1 MKNKFSF
8 VLAYLCLLALLT
20 IGVGELLFAEKET
33 HQSHTENRM
42 LQGFPELSQESFFSG
57 EFMDDFE
64 SFLSDGFF
72 GRDGVVSASQ
82 SVLALFSL
90 PDTSAPSADQG
101 DAQLVEMKEE
111 DADSMLAQLA
121 EATPAPQESETG
133 VVPAN
138 AQDAALYMINPDGS
152 KQVSQAYTADKIA
165 RLAEVLNT
173 YRDALPE
180 DGSVHYTNIPISNL
194 ANAITLTE
202 RYSGWESTV
211 DDALQPLVKDGVY
224 IYDTPEILGPM
235 IRDEYIYY
243 TMDFHWTPL
252 GASRL
257 VDAMVKR
264 QGLQNVGYYEYL
276 YRLASEYDGANY
288 DRQALLDKA
297 PHRDDV
303 QVQVPMSPVEANIIT
318 HLTERSP
325 CPYLLDVDIDH
336 YDKYHLYLTGVVGPW
351 RRFETGY
358 NTGRTAMVVGDC
370 FNTVLVPYLAPY
382 YDAIMMTDFR
392 DEYYKPTDAGANAR
406 AYIEHYGIDD
416 LYVVSCT
423 WSPVDGYMLQDRL
436 LQYLDLEYED

>member
-8 VLAYLCLLALLT
+8 VITYLCLLALLSA
-20 IGVGELLFAEKET
+20 GVGELLFAEKESQ
-33 HQSHTENRM
+33 QSHTENRM
-42 LQGFPELSQESFFSG
+42 LQGFPELTRESFFSG

-64 SFLSDGFF
+64 SFLSDSFF
-72 GRDGVVSASQ
+72 GRDGVVQTSRT
-82 SVLALFSL
+82 LLGLFAL
-90 PDTSAPSADQG
+90 PDESAPSADQG

-111 DADSMLAQLA
+111 DADAMLAQLA
-121 EATPAPQESETG
+121 QSTPVPQDETQT
-133 VVPAN
+133 VPAD
-138 AQDAALYMINPDGS
+138 AQEAALYMIGSDGS
-152 KQVSQAYTADKIA
+152 KTVSQAYGADKIA

-194 ANAITLTE
+194 ANAISITG

-211 DDALQPLVKDGVY
+211 DEALEPLVKDGVY

-235 IRDEYIYY
+235 IHDEYIYY

-257 VDAMVKR
+257 VDAMIQR
-264 QGLQNVGYYEYL
+264 QGLENVGYYEYL
-276 YRLASEYDGANY
+276 YRLASEYEGKNY

-303 QVQVPMSPVEANIIT
+303 QVQVPMSPVEANILT
-318 HLTERSP
+318 HLTEREP
-325 CPYLLDVDIDH
+325 CEYLLDVDKKH
-336 YDKYHLYLTGVVGPW
+336 FDKYHLYLTGVVGPW

-382 YDAIMMTDFR
+382 YDAVMMTDFR
-392 DEYYKPTDAGANAR
+392 DEYYKPTDAGASAR
-406 AYIEHYGIDD
+406 EYIEYYGIDD

-436 LQYLDLEYED
+436 LQYLDLEYEE